1 MTINIKNYEGRVYI
15 MGVLQRRYS
24 YYQHS
29 SKFLTPFVTMK
40 KKIKTWLIHLLGG
53 VTVSESQEHYKS
65 ICYNSAYISLT
76 IVKKYSES
84 LYGTPAD
91 EWCKL
96 MYKQICRQLDSVTH
110 GTDEEIPTG
119 K

>member
-1 MTINIKNYEGRVYI
+1 
-15 MGVLQRRYS
+15 
-24 YYQHS
+24 
-29 SKFLTPFVTMK
+29 MK

-53 VTVSESQEHYKS
+53 VTVDENKKG
-65 ICYNSAYISLT
+65 NYISFFFG
-76 IVKKYSES
+76 KKCECIDIRDYADS

>member
-1 MTINIKNYEGRVYI
+1 M
-15 MGVLQRRYS
+15 
-24 YYQHS
+24 
-29 SKFLTPFVTMK
+29 

-53 VTVSESQEHYKS
+53 VTVTESRKNGEESFYLGME
-65 ICYNSAYISLT
+65 SAYIV
-76 IVKKYSES
+76 IRDYAEY
-84 LYGTPAD
+84 LYGKPAD

-110 GTDEEIPTG
+110 GTDEERPTG

>member
-1 MTINIKNYEGRVYI
+1 
-15 MGVLQRRYS
+15 
-24 YYQHS
+24 
-29 SKFLTPFVTMK
+29 MK

-53 VTVSESQEHYKS
+53 VTEEESRG
-65 ICYNSAYISLT
+65 IDLNSAYFGAHMTLT
-76 IVKKYSES
+76 IIKEYADS
-84 LYGTPAD
+84 LNGTPAD

-96 MYKQICRQLDSVTH
+96 MYKQICKQLDSVTH

>member
-1 MTINIKNYEGRVYI
+1 M
-15 MGVLQRRYS
+15 
-24 YYQHS
+24 
-29 SKFLTPFVTMK
+29 

-53 VTVSESQEHYKS
+53 VTEEEEELRG
-65 ICYNSAYISLT
+65 IDLNSAYFGAHMTLT
-76 IVKKYSES
+76 IIKEYADR
-84 LYGTPAD
+84 LNGTPAD